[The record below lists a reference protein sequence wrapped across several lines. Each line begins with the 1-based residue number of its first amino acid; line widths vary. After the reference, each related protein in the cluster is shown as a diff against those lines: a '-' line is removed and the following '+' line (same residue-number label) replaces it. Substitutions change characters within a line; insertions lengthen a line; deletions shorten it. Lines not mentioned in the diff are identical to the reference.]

1 MKSKGIILIALLCI
15 FAISGCSKETNTT
28 AADSE
33 TRSTQIIATEE
44 TSTEET
50 SAKNEMTIVL
60 KDNETGNLLE
70 NKVIEDEEKITVFN
84 QMCSGLKNST
94 DEKYSEVFFDSI
106 TSSEYTLN
114 FSSSDF
120 AETTSEKGDVVIVE
134 CNGLSYELT
143 VGGED
148 WQKIADFLDSISKQ
162 IEQNIELIRLEQ
174 HGWLFKPQ
182 LLSRKICLKISGVL
196 QIARDTGVDVS

>member
-1 MKSKGIILIALLCI
+1 MKSKGIILVALLCI

-28 AADSE
+28 ATNSE
-33 TRSTQIIATEE
+33 TSSTQIIA
-44 TSTEET
+44 SEET

-70 NKVIEDEEKITVFN
+70 NKVVEDEEKITAFN
-84 QMCSGLKNST
+84 QMCGVLKNPT
-94 DEKYSEVFFDSI
+94 DEKYSEAFFDSI

-120 AETTSEKGDVVIVE
+120 TETASDKGDVVIVE
-134 CNGLSYELT
+134 CNGFSYELA

-148 WQKIADFLDSISKQ
+148 WQKIADFLDSISK
-162 IEQNIELIRLEQ
+162 
-174 HGWLFKPQ
+174 
-182 LLSRKICLKISGVL
+182 
-196 QIARDTGVDVS
+196 

>member
-1 MKSKGIILIALLCI
+1 MKSKGIILVALLCI
-15 FAISGCSKETNTT
+15 FAISGCSKETNTAT
-28 AADSE
+28 TNSE
-33 TRSTQIIATEE
+33 TSSTQITA
-44 TSTEET
+44 SEET

-70 NKVIEDEEKITVFN
+70 NKVVEDEEKITAFN
-84 QMCSGLKNST
+84 QMCGGLKNPT
-94 DEKYSEVFFDSI
+94 DEKYSEAFFDSI

-148 WQKIADFLDSISKQ
+148 WQKIADFLDSISK
-162 IEQNIELIRLEQ
+162 
-174 HGWLFKPQ
+174 
-182 LLSRKICLKISGVL
+182 
-196 QIARDTGVDVS
+196 

>member
-1 MKSKGIILIALLCI
+1 MKSKGIILVALLCI

-28 AADSE
+28 ATNSE
-33 TRSTQIIATEE
+33 TSSTQITA
-44 TSTEET
+44 SEET

-70 NKVIEDEEKITVFN
+70 NKVVEDEEKITAFN
-84 QMCSGLKNST
+84 QMCGGLKNPT

-120 AETTSEKGDVVIVE
+120 TETASDKGDAVIVE
-134 CNGLSYELT
+134 CNGLSYELA
-143 VGGED
+143 VGGEE
-148 WQKIADFLDSISKQ
+148 WQKIADFLDSISK
-162 IEQNIELIRLEQ
+162 
-174 HGWLFKPQ
+174 
-182 LLSRKICLKISGVL
+182 
-196 QIARDTGVDVS
+196 

>member
-33 TRSTQIIATEE
+33 TRSTQIIASEE

-70 NKVIEDEEKITVFN
+70 NKVIEDEEKITAFN

-94 DEKYSEVFFDSI
+94 DEKYSEAFFDSI

-148 WQKIADFLDSISKQ
+148 WQKIADFLDSISK
-162 IEQNIELIRLEQ
+162 
-174 HGWLFKPQ
+174 
-182 LLSRKICLKISGVL
+182 
-196 QIARDTGVDVS
+196 

>member
-1 MKSKGIILIALLCI
+1 MKSKGIILVALLCI

-28 AADSE
+28 ATNSE
-33 TRSTQIIATEE
+33 TSSTQITA
-44 TSTEET
+44 SEET

-70 NKVIEDEEKITVFN
+70 NKVVEDEEKITAFN
-84 QMCSGLKNST
+84 QMCGGLKNPT

-120 AETTSEKGDVVIVE
+120 TEIASDKGDAVIVE
-134 CNGLSYELT
+134 CNGLSYELA
-143 VGGED
+143 VGGEE
-148 WQKIADFLDSISKQ
+148 WQKIADFLDSISK
-162 IEQNIELIRLEQ
+162 
-174 HGWLFKPQ
+174 
-182 LLSRKICLKISGVL
+182 
-196 QIARDTGVDVS
+196 

>member
-1 MKSKGIILIALLCI
+1 MKSKGIILVALLCI
-15 FAISGCSKETNTT
+15 FAISGCSKETNTAT
-28 AADSE
+28 TNSE
-33 TRSTQIIATEE
+33 TSSTQITA
-44 TSTEET
+44 SEET

-70 NKVIEDEEKITVFN
+70 NKVVEDEAKITAFN
-84 QMCSGLKNST
+84 QMCGGLKNPT
-94 DEKYSEVFFDSI
+94 DEKYSEAFFDSI

-134 CNGLSYELT
+134 CNGFSYELA

-148 WQKIADFLDSISKQ
+148 WQKIADFLDSISK
-162 IEQNIELIRLEQ
+162 
-174 HGWLFKPQ
+174 
-182 LLSRKICLKISGVL
+182 
-196 QIARDTGVDVS
+196 

>member
-1 MKSKGIILIALLCI
+1 MMKSKGIILIAMLCI
-15 FAISGCSKETNTT
+15 VAISGCSKETNTMT
-28 AADSE
+28 TNSE
-33 TRSTQIIATEE
+33 TSSTQIT
-44 TSTEET
+44 TSESISAGET

-84 QMCSGLKNST
+84 QMCGGLKNST

-120 AETTSEKGDVVIVE
+120 TETASDKGDAVIVE
-134 CNGLSYELT
+134 CNGLSYELA
-143 VGGED
+143 VGGEE
-148 WQKIADFLDSISKQ
+148 WQKIADFLDSISK
-162 IEQNIELIRLEQ
+162 
-174 HGWLFKPQ
+174 
-182 LLSRKICLKISGVL
+182 
-196 QIARDTGVDVS
+196 

>member
-1 MKSKGIILIALLCI
+1 MKSKGIILVALLCI

-70 NKVIEDEEKITVFN
+70 NKVVEDEEKITAFN
-84 QMCSGLKNST
+84 QMCGGLKNPT
-94 DEKYSEVFFDSI
+94 DEKYSEAFFDSI

-148 WQKIADFLDSISKQ
+148 WQKIADFLDSISK
-162 IEQNIELIRLEQ
+162 
-174 HGWLFKPQ
+174 
-182 LLSRKICLKISGVL
+182 
-196 QIARDTGVDVS
+196 

>member
-1 MKSKGIILIALLCI
+1 MKSKGIILVAFLCI

-33 TRSTQIIATEE
+33 ARSTQITA
-44 TSTEET
+44 SEET
-50 SAKNEMTIVL
+50 SAKNELTIVL

-70 NKVIEDEEKITVFN
+70 NKVVEDEEKITAFN

-94 DEKYSEVFFDSI
+94 DEKYSEAFFDSI

-148 WQKIADFLDSISKQ
+148 WQKIVDFLDSISK
-162 IEQNIELIRLEQ
+162 
-174 HGWLFKPQ
+174 
-182 LLSRKICLKISGVL
+182 
-196 QIARDTGVDVS
+196 

>member
-1 MKSKGIILIALLCI
+1 MKSKGIILVALLCI
-15 FAISGCSKETNTT
+15 FAISGCSKETNTAT
-28 AADSE
+28 TNSE
-33 TRSTQIIATEE
+33 TSSTQITA
-44 TSTEET
+44 SEET

-70 NKVIEDEEKITVFN
+70 NKVVEDEEKITAFN
-84 QMCSGLKNST
+84 QMCGGLKNPT
-94 DEKYSEVFFDSI
+94 DEKYSEAFFDSI

-134 CNGLSYELT
+134 CNGFSYELA

-148 WQKIADFLDSISKQ
+148 WQKIADFLDSISK
-162 IEQNIELIRLEQ
+162 
-174 HGWLFKPQ
+174 
-182 LLSRKICLKISGVL
+182 
-196 QIARDTGVDVS
+196 

>member
-1 MKSKGIILIALLCI
+1 MKSKGIILVALLCI

-28 AADSE
+28 ATNSE
-33 TRSTQIIATEE
+33 TSSTQITP
-44 TSTEET
+44 SEET

-70 NKVIEDEEKITVFN
+70 NKVVEDEEKITAFN
-84 QMCSGLKNST
+84 QMCGGLKNPT

-120 AETTSEKGDVVIVE
+120 TETASDKGDAVIVE
-134 CNGLSYELT
+134 CNGLSYELA
-143 VGGED
+143 VGGEE
-148 WQKIADFLDSISKQ
+148 WQKIADFLDSISK
-162 IEQNIELIRLEQ
+162 
-174 HGWLFKPQ
+174 
-182 LLSRKICLKISGVL
+182 
-196 QIARDTGVDVS
+196 

>member
-1 MKSKGIILIALLCI
+1 MKSKGIILVALLCI
-15 FAISGCSKETNTT
+15 FAISGCSKETNTAT
-28 AADSE
+28 TNSE
-33 TRSTQIIATEE
+33 TSSTQITA
-44 TSTEET
+44 SEET

-70 NKVIEDEEKITVFN
+70 NKVVEDEEKITAFN

-134 CNGLSYELT
+134 CNGFSYELA

-148 WQKIADFLDSISKQ
+148 WQKIADFLDSISK
-162 IEQNIELIRLEQ
+162 
-174 HGWLFKPQ
+174 
-182 LLSRKICLKISGVL
+182 
-196 QIARDTGVDVS
+196 

>member
-1 MKSKGIILIALLCI
+1 MKSKEIILVALLCI
-15 FAISGCSKETNTT
+15 FAISGCSKETNTAT
-28 AADSE
+28 TNSE
-33 TRSTQIIATEE
+33 TSSTQITA
-44 TSTEET
+44 SEET

-70 NKVIEDEEKITVFN
+70 NKVVEDEAKITAFN

-94 DEKYSEVFFDSI
+94 DEKYSEAFFDSI
-106 TSSEYTLN
+106 TSREYTLN

-148 WQKIADFLDSISKQ
+148 WQKIADFLDSISK
-162 IEQNIELIRLEQ
+162 
-174 HGWLFKPQ
+174 
-182 LLSRKICLKISGVL
+182 
-196 QIARDTGVDVS
+196 

>member
-1 MKSKGIILIALLCI
+1 MMKSKGIILIAMLCI
-15 FAISGCSKETNTT
+15 VAISGCSKETNTMT
-28 AADSE
+28 TNSE
-33 TRSTQIIATEE
+33 TSSTQIT
-44 TSTEET
+44 TSESISAGVT

-70 NKVIEDEEKITVFN
+70 NKVIEDEEKITAFN
-84 QMCSGLKNST
+84 QMCSELKNSS
-94 DEKYSEVFFDSI
+94 DEKYSEVFFDSM

-148 WQKIADFLDSISKQ
+148 WQKIADFLDSISK
-162 IEQNIELIRLEQ
+162 
-174 HGWLFKPQ
+174 
-182 LLSRKICLKISGVL
+182 
-196 QIARDTGVDVS
+196 

>member
-1 MKSKGIILIALLCI
+1 MKSKGIILVVLLCI

-28 AADSE
+28 ATNSK
-33 TRSTQIIATEE
+33 TSSTQITA
-44 TSTEET
+44 SEET

-70 NKVIEDEEKITVFN
+70 NKVVEDEEKITAFN
-84 QMCSGLKNST
+84 QMCGGLKNPT
-94 DEKYSEVFFDSI
+94 DEKYSEAFFDSI

-120 AETTSEKGDVVIVE
+120 TETASDKGDAVIVE
-134 CNGLSYELT
+134 CNGLSYELA
-143 VGGED
+143 VGGEE

-162 IEQNIELIRLEQ
+162 AELNIELIRLEW

-182 LLSRKICLKISGVL
+182 LLKN
-196 QIARDTGVDVS
+196 

>member
-1 MKSKGIILIALLCI
+1 MKSKGMILVAFLCI
-15 FAISGCSKETNTT
+15 FAISGCSKETNTMT
-28 AADSE
+28 TNSE
-33 TRSTQIIATEE
+33 TSSTQIT
-44 TSTEET
+44 TSESISAGET

-70 NKVIEDEEKITVFN
+70 NKVIEDEEKITAFN

-120 AETTSEKGDVVIVE
+120 AETQSELGDVVIVE

-148 WQKIADFLDSISKQ
+148 WQKIADFLDSISK
-162 IEQNIELIRLEQ
+162 
-174 HGWLFKPQ
+174 
-182 LLSRKICLKISGVL
+182 
-196 QIARDTGVDVS
+196 

>member
-1 MKSKGIILIALLCI
+1 MKSKGIILVALLCI
-15 FAISGCSKETNTT
+15 FAISGCSKETNTAT
-28 AADSE
+28 TNSE
-33 TRSTQIIATEE
+33 TSSTQITA
-44 TSTEET
+44 SEET

-70 NKVIEDEEKITVFN
+70 NKVVEDEEKITAFN
-84 QMCSGLKNST
+84 QMCGGLKNPT
-94 DEKYSEVFFDSI
+94 DEKYSEAFFDSI

-120 AETTSEKGDVVIVE
+120 AETTSEKGDAVIVE

-148 WQKIADFLDSISKQ
+148 WQKIADFLDSISK
-162 IEQNIELIRLEQ
+162 
-174 HGWLFKPQ
+174 
-182 LLSRKICLKISGVL
+182 
-196 QIARDTGVDVS
+196 

>member
-1 MKSKGIILIALLCI
+1 MKSKGIILVALLCI

-28 AADSE
+28 ATNSE
-33 TRSTQIIATEE
+33 TSSTQITA
-44 TSTEET
+44 SEET

-70 NKVIEDEEKITVFN
+70 NKVVEDEEKITAFN
-84 QMCSGLKNST
+84 QMCGGLKNPT
-94 DEKYSEVFFDSI
+94 DEKYSEAFFDSI

-120 AETTSEKGDVVIVE
+120 AETISEKGDVVIVE

-148 WQKIADFLDSISKQ
+148 WQKIADFLDSISK
-162 IEQNIELIRLEQ
+162 
-174 HGWLFKPQ
+174 
-182 LLSRKICLKISGVL
+182 
-196 QIARDTGVDVS
+196 

>member
-1 MKSKGIILIALLCI
+1 MKSKGIILVALLCI

-28 AADSE
+28 ATNSE
-33 TRSTQIIATEE
+33 TSSTQITA
-44 TSTEET
+44 SEET

-70 NKVIEDEEKITVFN
+70 NKVVEDEEKITAFN
-84 QMCSGLKNST
+84 QMCGGLKNPT
-94 DEKYSEVFFDSI
+94 DEKYSEAFFDSI

-148 WQKIADFLDSISKQ
+148 WQKIADFLDSISK
-162 IEQNIELIRLEQ
+162 
-174 HGWLFKPQ
+174 
-182 LLSRKICLKISGVL
+182 
-196 QIARDTGVDVS
+196 